1 MSKIKIIEREKHVF
15 QSLCCCWVAYWWKQN
30 SHWAEKKKRWMF
42 GCGCPKR
49 SVNHVPVFTRISNLQ
64 YYVFLDNQRM
74 REYPQELNN
83 TTQLPQHHSALVIR
97 FLENINIKQNEFN
110 YGIHD
115 ENPLFTGLCLIR
127 QNLIW
132 DLRTSVLTGLYL

>member
-1 MSKIKIIEREKHVF
+1 MFFRACVVVEWHTGENKIVTELR
-15 QSLCCCWVAYWWKQN
+15 Q
-30 SHWAEKKKRWMF
+30 KKRWMF

-97 FLENINIKQNEFN
+97 FLENINIKQNELN
-110 YGIHD
+110 YGIHE
-115 ENPLFTGLCLIR
+115 ENPLFTGLCPIR
-127 QNLIW
+127 QNLSW
-132 DLRTSVLTGLYL
+132 DLRTSVVTGLYLSGL